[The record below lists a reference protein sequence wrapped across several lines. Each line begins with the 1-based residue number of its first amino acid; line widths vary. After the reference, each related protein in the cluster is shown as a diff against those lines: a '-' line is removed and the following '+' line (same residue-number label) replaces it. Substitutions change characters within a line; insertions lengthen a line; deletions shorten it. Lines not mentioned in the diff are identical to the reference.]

1 MQQNLRTEAERAGVD
16 PPLIFARG
24 PLRTRTSRVSGA
36 TSRSTLAYGAHTPSA
51 TVVAGVSQA
60 TCRGATF
67 AGRVGASLLTAAGLP
82 ELITDS
88 PEAYGARLLELVSA
102 PQRVR
107 EYGDQLNRTREAN
120 PLFDTAGFTRDWE
133 ALLLEIYD
141 SAVRSPG

>member
-1 MQQNLRTEAERAGVD
+1 ML
-16 PPLIFARG
+16 
-24 PLRTRTSRVSGA
+24 
-36 TSRSTLAYGAHTPSA
+36 
-51 TVVAGVSQA
+51 
-60 TCRGATF
+60 TCRGTTF

-82 ELITDS
+82 ELIADT
-88 PEAYGARLLELVSA
+88 PEAYVARLLELVSA

-107 EYGDQLNRTREAN
+107 EYGDHLNRTRETN